1 MGDDLNISTALA
13 VIDEM
18 IGNTNDSFDKEAKN
32 KPLKGSASK
41 PLNGASYKALKK
53 ETLANIE
60 FIDTLLGFGGQEPF
74 TYFQIGISEE
84 EKTKIEAMVAE
95 RIKAKKAKNF
105 ERSDAIRDEL
115 SAMGISIMD
124 TADGTVWEKA

>member
-18 IGNTNDSFDKEAKN
+18 IANANDAFDKEAKN
-32 KPLKGSASK
+32 
-41 PLNGASYKALKK
+41 KALKK

-60 FIDTLLGFGGQEPF
+60 FVDILLGFGGQEPF
-74 TYFQIGISEE
+74 KYFQIGISAE
-84 EKTKIEAMVAE
+84 EKEKIEALISQRSE
-95 RIKAKKAKNF
+95 AKKEKNF
-105 ERSDAIRDEL
+105 ERSDAVRDEL
-115 SAMGISIMD
+115 IAMGISIMD